1 MFQAYGISVSQI
13 LGIVQNMEQLPD
25 ISRPGIA
32 SEEFHYLIVQGSGAV
47 DILIGSGRQVVPDQF
62 FQILHVHA
70 EGRKLNHNGRKPVEE
85 ILPEL
90 IICDTLKGSLL
101 QEEMI
106 RTSMEISFCPPTRG
120 GRNFPEEPGGSWTA
134 WKDSWNSAHLK
145 IKFLLVLLQ
154 KSLDG
159 FRFL

>member
-47 DILIGSGRQVVPDQF
+47 DILIGSGRQVVLDQF
-62 FQILHVHA
+62 FQIFHVHA
-70 EGRKLNHNGRKPVEE
+70 ERRKLDHNGGEPVEE

-90 IICDTLKGSLL
+90 IICDTLEGVFVAG
-101 QEEMI
+101 
-106 RTSMEISFCPPTRG
+106 RNPPTR
-120 GRNFPEEPGGSWTA
+120 RKEFS
-134 WKDSWNSAHLK
+134 
-145 IKFLLVLLQ
+145 
-154 KSLDG
+154 
-159 FRFL
+159 

>member
-47 DILIGSGRQVVPDQF
+47 DILIGSGRQVVLDQF
-62 FQILHVHA
+62 FQIFHVHA
-70 EGRKLNHNGRKPVEE
+70 ERRKLDHNGGEPVEE

-90 IICDTLKGSLL
+90 IIRWRAGRRDPSGADYLRYIG
-101 QEEMI
+101 
-106 RTSMEISFCPPTRG
+106 RG
-120 GRNFPEEPGGSWTA
+120 LCCR
-134 WKDSWNSAHLK
+134 KK
-145 IKFLLVLLQ
+145 
-154 KSLDG
+154 
-159 FRFL
+159 